1 MWGWAGCCRLRPGI
15 LPTSRPVAWH
25 HLQVWAQLLYALGS
39 HRSQSCHP
47 LPQSSGTPSVGHVAC
62 PGSRCPRGQSGREW
76 SSLSGNQG
84 CSVLSR
90 QRSQTQDR
98 FSGLSWRASP
108 RAPQQVPTALLSV
121 VPSDKLREAARA
133 CPRSH
138 SKARVPYV
146 GGAPS
151 LPGSFKPQHP
161 TITPQVLP
169 APDWPGRTQGSPQKV
184 MVLSREKALY
194 LPTWAVCPSFF
205 P

>member
-1 MWGWAGCCRLRPGI
+1 MPWVPIDPSLATPFHNPQAPPQWATLLTLAPAVPEDRVGENGAAFLATRAAVCSAGRGHRPR
-15 LPTSRPVAWH
+15 T
-25 HLQVWAQLLYALGS
+25 GS
-39 HRSQSCHP
+39 VDSAGEPAPER
-47 LPQSSGTPSVGHVAC
+47 
-62 PGSRCPRGQSGREW
+62 
-76 SSLSGNQG
+76 
-84 CSVLSR
+84 
-90 QRSQTQDR
+90 
-98 FSGLSWRASP
+98 
-108 RAPQQVPTALLSV
+108 PQQVPTALLSV
-121 VPSDKLREAARA
+121 VPSDKLREAALA
-133 CPRSH
+133 CPTSH